1 MRMTKD
7 EILFV
12 AIILLIFVVGA
23 AAKHYR
29 NHHPHVPVVAP
40 STPGR
45 KTAASPA
52 VSSAKTSAKSRSGDR
67 E

>member
-7 EILFV
+7 EILFI
-12 AIILLIFVVGA
+12 AIVLLIFVVGA

-29 NHHPHVPVVAP
+29 THHPHMPAVAP

-45 KTAASPA
+45 KTAAPA
-52 VSSAKTSAKSRSGDR
+52 ADVHAKTSRK
-67 E
+67 

>member
-12 AIILLIFVVGA
+12 VIVLLIFTVGA

-29 NHHPHVPVVAP
+29 NHHPHVKGMAQPTPARASARSAAP
-40 STPGR
+40 
-45 KTAASPA
+45 AAKGQA
-52 VSSAKTSAKSRSGDR
+52 R
-67 E
+67 ER

>member
-7 EILFV
+7 EILFI

-29 NHHPHVPVVAP
+29 THHPHAPTAAP
-40 STPGR
+40 STPGL
-45 KTAASPA
+45 KTAAPHA
-52 VSSAKTSAKSRSGDR
+52 ASSAKSPPK
-67 E
+67 